1 MIMEYN
7 AKQYCCEDITLIENY
22 DKAIADETQ
31 VWDCHHRD
39 EIRVLP
45 SGMVALRS
53 QKELQ
58 ENGRYFGCPANE
70 LIFLTPSEHSRLH
83 IRYISYEVTPEII
96 AKRVAKLK
104 GQKRTEEQK
113 QKISQAKLNK
123 HLEYTTAQ
131 KNTLSESHNKLSK
144 GFYKSF
150 MEHYKL
156 NTTTENRALYN
167 SEYQYFRNHGKC
179 RWEVENV

>member
-7 AKQYCCEDITLIENY
+7 AKQYCCEDIILIENY

-113 QKISQAKLNK
+113 QKISQAKLDK

-131 KNTLSESHNKLSK
+131 KNTLSESHNKFSK